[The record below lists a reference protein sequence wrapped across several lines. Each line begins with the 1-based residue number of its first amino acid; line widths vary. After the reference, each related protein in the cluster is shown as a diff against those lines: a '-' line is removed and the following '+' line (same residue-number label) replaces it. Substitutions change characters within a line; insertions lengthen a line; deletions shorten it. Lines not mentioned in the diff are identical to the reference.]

1 MGYHRCICP
10 KFVNQQLAQ
19 LDMLHE
25 AQITSGCHVVE
36 LPILKNLFFP
46 SSIRYW
52 NSLDYIIRNLDS
64 LSLFKRCIKDKYGY
78 KRPPPH
84 YYSGSRAASI
94 WHTCLRL
101 GMSQLSAHL
110 FPFGFVESPRCSC
123 GVTHETVSH
132 YLLDCPLYA
141 AQRERL
147 LVAIRN
153 VIAPTLHPA
162 TLPILDKAAYI
173 KILLFGSKDLSL
185 EENILLFR
193 ATQNIILI
201 LIDLVYIIIYYN

>member
-25 AQITSGCHVVE
+25 ALIASGYHDVE
-36 LPILKNLFFP
+36 LPILKKAFFP
-46 SSIRYW
+46 SSIRFW
-52 NSLDYIIRNLDS
+52 NSLDYSTRNLDS
-64 LSLFKRCIKDKYGY
+64 LSLFKRRIKDKYGY
-78 KRPPPH
+78 KCPPPH
-84 YYSGSRAASI
+84 YYSGLRAASI
-94 WHTCLRL
+94 LHTRLRL

-123 GVTHETVSH
+123 GVKLETVPH
-132 YLLDCPLYA
+132 YLLVCPLYA

-153 VIAPTLHPA
+153 IFAPTLHPA
-162 TLPILDKAAYI
+162 TLPILDKDAYS
-173 KILLFGSKDLSL
+173 KIVLFVSKDLAS

-193 ATQNIILI
+193 ATQNFILNSDRFSQHNNI
-201 LIDLVYIIIYYN
+201 LQ